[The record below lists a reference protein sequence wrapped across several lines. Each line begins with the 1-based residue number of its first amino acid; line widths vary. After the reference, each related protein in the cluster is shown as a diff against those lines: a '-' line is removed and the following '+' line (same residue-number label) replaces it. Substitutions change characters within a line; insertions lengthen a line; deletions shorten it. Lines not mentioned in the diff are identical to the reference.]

1 MAASMRFYFALF
13 IAGTLASLSISSPSV
28 AEESLKISGK
38 TMGSYYS
45 IVIDSPGDAKADD
58 LRKEIECKFDD
69 INRQMSTWADDSEIS
84 RFNASTSMDWFPVSR
99 DFAIVATEA
108 LRVHELTDGVLDVTV
123 APLIDLWGF
132 GKKKAIKVPS
142 DQQVEEALKSVGSK
156 QLEVR
161 MDPPAVRKLIPSL
174 QISFSALAP
183 GYAAD
188 EISAI
193 LRSRGLKS
201 HVVDVGG
208 ENLAGEAKSSGDAW
222 RLGVESPLGGL
233 QQVVEVTHKAVATSG
248 DYRSFFVADGKRYSH
263 VLNPTTGRP
272 VDNPPASVSVIHRSC
287 MTADAVATAMMVLG
301 AEKGM
306 KIAERMDVDVMF
318 QDVDSD
324 GKLTVTA
331 RGLFRQPE

>member
-1 MAASMRFYFALF
+1 MAASMRFYLLF
-13 IAGTLASLSISSPSV
+13 LIAGFFASLSIPATGA
-28 AEESLKISGK
+28 AEEPLKISGK

-58 LRKEIECKFDD
+58 LRKEIESRFDN
-69 INRQMSTWADDSEIS
+69 ISRQMSTWADDSEIS
-84 RFNASTSMDWFPVSR
+84 RFNQSSATDWFPVSR

-108 LRVHELTDGVLDVTV
+108 LRIHELTDGALDVTV

-132 GKKKAIKVPS
+132 GKKKAVKVPA
-142 DQQVEEALKSVGSK
+142 DQQIEEALKSVGSK
-156 QLEVR
+156 HLEVR
-161 MDPPAVRKLIPSL
+161 MDPPAVRKMIPSL

-188 EISAI
+188 EVSAI
-193 LRSRGLKS
+193 LTNRGLKS

-248 DYRSFFVADGKRYSH
+248 DYRSFFVANGKRYSH

-272 VDNPPASVSVIHRSC
+272 VDDPPASVSVIHRSC
-287 MTADAVATAMMVLG
+287 MTADAVATSMMVLG

-318 QDVDSD
+318 QDVDSE
-324 GKLTVTA
+324 GKLIVTA